1 MKNKLFTL
9 ALLSVGFSLSA
20 QVGIETGQP
29 QASLDVTGF
38 PSDTNKLDGIIAPRL
53 TGTQLKAKNYTA
65 AQTGALVY
73 VTTVD
78 TTPSGQTVNVI
89 SPGNYYYFDGALWQR
104 QTGTDWQLKGN
115 ASGEIVTTTET
126 LGNAPLSGNYL
137 GTKGSAD
144 LVLITADKVHGVL
157 DTSGVLTG
165 GGEAGSSM
173 SWGSGNTI
181 NTVSNSIALGKG
193 NTANASVATVP
204 AIAIG
209 SGNSATGGGKA
220 FGTGNT
226 AGTAN
231 SFVFGANNKAGNS
244 VAVAVGLGNIATNG
258 GFAFGATNTVTLNN
272 FAFGSNNNASGVSGA
287 IAMGIQGTAAADQS
301 VYANKMH
308 VFFNQGNATNTILG
322 INMVPTAST
331 ASGASIQI
339 KGIAT
344 STGTCTTAEE
354 GAIRYNTTTKAHE
367 GCNGTAWKAFY

>member
-9 ALLSVGFSLSA
+9 ALLSVGFSTFA
-20 QVGIETGQP
+20 QVGINTGQP
-29 QASLDVTGF
+29 KASLDVVGF
-38 PSDTNKLDGIIAPRL
+38 PSDANKLDGIIAPRL

-65 AQTGALVY
+65 SQTGALVY
-73 VTTVD
+73 VTAVD
-78 TTPSGQTVNVI
+78 AAPSGQTVNVI
-89 SPGNYYYFDGALWQR
+89 TPGNYYFDGTLWQR
-104 QTGTDWQLKGN
+104 QTGTDWQVKGN
-115 ASGEIVTTTET
+115 ANGEIVTTTET
-126 LGNAPLSGNYL
+126 LGGAPLSANYL

-157 DTSGVLTG
+157 DTSGVLAG

-173 SWGSGNTI
+173 SWGSGNSI
-181 NTVSNSIALGKG
+181 NTVSNNIALGKG
-193 NTANASVATVP
+193 NTANASAATIP

-231 SFVFGANNKAGNS
+231 SFAFGANNKTGNS
-244 VAVAVGLGNIATNG
+244 VAVAVGLGNIASNG

-272 FAFGSNNNASGVSGA
+272 FAFGSTNNASGVSGA
-287 IAMGIQGTAAADQS
+287 IAIGIQGTAAADQS

-308 VFFNQGNATNTILG
+308 VFFNQGNTADTILG

-331 ASGASIQI
+331 ATGAALQI
-339 KGIAT
+339 KGISGAAN
-344 STGTCTTAEE
+344 TCTAAEE
-354 GAIRYNTTTKAHE
+354 GAIRYNATAKTHE
-367 GCNGTAWKAFY
+367 GCNGTTWKAFY